1 MTIYIQQNHS
11 PNNKIGKSIT
21 TVLSLSGTLKA
32 QTSVENPT
40 ILIQANVATVAGCN
54 YMTIPDFGRSYY
66 IIDVVSVTNDTCSVR
81 GVCDPLESFKEE
93 IWNSGAIIAKS
104 QTAAQH
110 HLDNGL
116 YKVRQDSW
124 VIPKPL
130 SGAGFGDSGY
140 VLVASG
146 TQSTNAGT

>member
-1 MTIYIQQNHS
+1 MTINIQRNNS
-11 PNNKIGKSIT
+11 PNNKIGKSLT
-21 TVLSLSGTLKA
+21 NVLTLTGTLKS
-32 QTSVENPT
+32 QTSVVRPT
-40 ILIQANVATVAGCN
+40 ILIQANVSTIAGCN
-54 YMTIPDFGRSYY
+54 YMTIPEFGRSYY
-66 IIDVVSVTNDTCSVR
+66 IEDVVSVTNDTCSITGR
-81 GVCDPLESFKEE
+81 CDPLESFKEE

-130 SGAGFGDSGY
+130 SGAGFGASGY

>member
-1 MTIYIQQNHS
+1 MTIKIQRNKS
-11 PNNKIGKSIT
+11 PNNKIGKDIDD
-21 TVLSLSGTLKA
+21 VLILTGTLKA

-40 ILIQANVATVAGCN
+40 ILIQANVADVAGCN

-66 IIDVVSVTNDTCSVR
+66 IEDVVSVTNDTCSITGR
-81 GVCDPLESFKEE
+81 CDPLESFKNE
-93 IWNSGAIIAKS
+93 IWASGAIIAKS

-130 SGAGFGDSGY
+130 SGAGFGASGY

-146 TQSTNAGT
+146 TQSTNAGE